1 MWIEIIKVWPV
12 KRKRCVTSLAEVWIE
27 IATVISLSS
36 AARSLPLRKCGLK
49 YGLRRYHRVQD
60 LVTSLAEVWIEML
73 QSRLCVPEYY
83 SHFPCG
89 SVDWNLWEA
98 ELRFQ
103 ILPSLPLRKCGLKS
117 PYSVSWQ
124 KKRQSLP
131 LRKCGLKYCFVKWLL
146 SSWHLSLPLRK
157 CGLKYKINLIRHF
170 FAMSLPL
177 RKCGLKYDPYNW
189 MSDRYPSLPLRK
201 CGLKWLKMFCTFVL
215 CWVTSLA
222 EVWIEI
228 TLLRGWRND
237 ERSLPLRKCGLKFFT
252 STIASSGSC
261 HFPCGSVDW
270 NPWSFAH
277 FGRAPGHFPCG
288 SVDWNVFWK
297 PLTADKV
304 IVTSLA
310 EVWIEIDQNFL

>member
-1 MWIEIIKVWPV
+1 MP
-12 KRKRCVTSLAEVWIE
+12 C
-27 IATVISLSS
+27 
-36 AARSLPLRKCGLK
+36 
-49 YGLRRYHRVQD
+49 
-60 LVTSLAEVWIEML
+60 
-73 QSRLCVPEYY
+73 

-89 SVDWNLWEA
+89 SVDWNRVEKEQRL
-98 ELRFQ
+98 
-103 ILPSLPLRKCGLKS
+103 IMTG
-117 PYSVSWQ
+117 
-124 KKRQSLP
+124 SLP

-228 TLLRGWRND
+228 PDPLHISGV
-237 ERSLPLRKCGLKFFT
+237 LP
-252 STIASSGSC
+252 
-261 HFPCGSVDW
+261 
-270 NPWSFAH
+270 
-277 FGRAPGHFPCG
+277 
-288 SVDWNVFWK
+288 
-297 PLTADKV
+297 
-304 IVTSLA
+304 VTSLA
-310 EVWIEIDQNFL
+310 EVWIEMFFESHSLLIR